1 MKKIK
6 MNIISIKS
14 LLLKKLMDLQGK
26 TKRHIISLISIRM
39 RNQSRE
45 VNGREAHLIKTQ
57 VMKFNW

>member
-26 TKRHIISLISIRM
+26 TKRHILALISIRM

-45 VNGREAHLIKTQ
+45 VNGR
-57 VMKFNW
+57 